1 MAGGGGGVQSRD
13 SEASRKRLQRRHFL
27 LTNRS
32 APLPTHPL
40 FLLVVFVFVFL
51 GGEGASGDVSHQPRA
66 RVD

>member
-32 APLPTHPL
+32 AALPTHPL
-40 FLLVVFVFVFL
+40 FFLFLSVFVL